1 MLNVRLMFFLC
12 LFKIDVT
19 FKIII
24 KLRFNSN
31 LSHVSHLSY
40 HGSCQHPI
48 SMSTL
53 RIFSLMLQIQK
64 IMMTNKMNF
73 VYGVWSFVSHFFSM
87 YDLTLNDITLILGS
101 ANVPIETYEPKDH
114 IIEIRN

>member
-1 MLNVRLMFFLC
+1 
-12 LFKIDVT
+12 
-19 FKIII
+19 
-24 KLRFNSN
+24 
-31 LSHVSHLSY
+31 
-40 HGSCQHPI
+40 
-48 SMSTL
+48 
-53 RIFSLMLQIQK
+53 
-64 IMMTNKMNF
+64 MMTNKMNF